1 MTKSKSN
8 TYPGGILR
16 FWKPPSPG
24 QNLEAPDTETR
35 VCDLKILLGGRG
47 WSSTKKQIST
57 WHCVFDVQYPAAI
70 VGKNG
75 KFWSTALPLG
85 VRQSSS
91 NLERIEARRS
101 RGPRSRGNSVRRVE
115 ACSRGPAESRSG
127 GSRHG
132 GVEVWGSRPGGVE
145 VWGSRPGGVVVWGVQ
160 AQRSRGLQRSCRSP
174 CPRRLVRLAQQPQPE
189 QPRPSDRARQSP
201 DRARTEHGIEPR
213 PIL

>member
-8 TYPGGILR
+8 IYPGVILR

-35 VCDLKILLGGRG
+35 VCDLKILPGGGG
-47 WSSTKKQIST
+47 WSSARKQISA

-127 GSRHG
+127 GRGPAESRSA
-132 GVEVWGSRPGGVE
+132 VE
-145 VWGSRPGGVVVWGVQ
+145 
-160 AQRSRGLQRSCRSP
+160 A
-174 CPRRLVRLAQQPQPE
+174 RRLVRLAQQPQPE